1 MHFTNCDLLVEL
13 PLYLNGNIHRYQVKV
28 AMPSSWRPTQS
39 VPGGSTDKVVTR
51 PRPRDPDEFDENG
64 ARLMSRRVV
73 PQLLRSSSGTYVTPQ
88 YNTTLYLNSE
98 R

>member
-1 MHFTNCDLLVEL
+1 MHFTNCDLT
-13 PLYLNGNIHRYQVKV
+13 LYPNGNIYQVTV

-39 VPGGSTDKVVTR
+39 VPVGSKDKVVTGSG
-51 PRPRDPDEFDENG
+51 PGNPDEFDENG

-73 PQLLRSSSGTYVTPQ
+73 QQLLRSSSGTYVTPQ

>member
-1 MHFTNCDLLVEL
+1 MHFTNCDFLGEL
-13 PLYLNGNIHRYQVKV
+13 TLYPNGNIYQVTV
-28 AMPSSWRPTQS
+28 AMSSSWRPTQS
-39 VPGGSTDKVVTR
+39 VHGGGTDKVINR
-51 PRPRDPDEFDENG
+51 PGTRDPDEFDENG

-73 PQLLRSSSGTYVTPQ
+73 QQLLRSSSGTYVTPQ